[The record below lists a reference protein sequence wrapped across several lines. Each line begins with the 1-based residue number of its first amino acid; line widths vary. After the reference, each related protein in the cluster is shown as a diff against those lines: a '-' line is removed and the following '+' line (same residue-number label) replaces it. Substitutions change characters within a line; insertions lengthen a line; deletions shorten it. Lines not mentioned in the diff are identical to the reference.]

1 MFSADHLSLK
11 TLRLRANEEWVSPGR
26 GFSFL
31 FPRKGSATYF
41 LGPLAF
47 GLNPGDVL
55 VGNGEPRGR
64 VSASG
69 EGEVLL
75 QLFSIAFEHLY
86 PLFGSREIGLLGMV
100 ADSLKRS
107 RLYQATTGVAR
118 ECHRLLESAPPRL
131 DFQHRTHLL
140 QMAATVLYEEIEAA
154 EARRWAAARPD
165 EHVAEILERLTAGEL
180 LNSSVE
186 ELAQK
191 FGFCRRH
198 LNRLFRQCF
207 GLSIRQLRLEMRMIK
222 AATLLRDPS
231 AKVINVAG
239 ECGFNNL
246 GLFNATFKQRF
257 DMAPG
262 QFRNQHRE
270 PERRLGGPNLG
281 RQLCAL
287 QKAGLCP
294 IHGGPGANAGR
305 PPDTAV
311 RSVGCAGATRTSGHP
326 ARRAPNYDKR
336 PLSICPS

>member
-31 FPRKGSATYF
+31 FPRKGTATYF

-47 GLNPGDVL
+47 ELNPGDVL

-64 VSASG
+64 ICASG
-69 EGEVLL
+69 GGEVLL

-107 RLYQATTGVAR
+107 RLFLATTSVAM
-118 ECHRLLESAPPRL
+118 ECHRLLENAPPRL
-131 DFQHRTHLL
+131 DFHHRTHLL

-154 EARRWAAARPD
+154 EARRWADARPD
-165 EHVAEILERLTAGEL
+165 EHVADILERLTAGEL

-257 DMAPG
+257 AIAPG

-270 PERRLGGPNLG
+270 PEARLSGSNPGL
-281 RQLCAL
+281 QLCAL

-294 IHGGPGANAGR
+294 LHGGSGPNASQR
-305 PPDTAV
+305 PDGPV
-311 RSVGCAGATRTSGHP
+311 RVAGNGGATRTSGHP
-326 ARRAPNYDKR
+326 PKPAVHHDKR
-336 PLSICPS
+336 PLTTCAS